1 MSPTASTIAESPP
14 ISVKARFPNLDIP
27 DVDELEPLDIEDP
40 TATGRTRC
48 ELTLAHGVCS
58 FGR

>member
-1 MSPTASTIAESPP
+1 
-14 ISVKARFPNLDIP
+14 
-27 DVDELEPLDIEDP
+27 LEPLDIEDP

-48 ELTLAHGVCS
+48 ESTLAHGVCS